1 MRAHGPGGRST
12 AAGPAPALLV
22 ALACLL
28 GACAALA
35 PRIEPPSVSV
45 NDVVLERIEGAQAWF
60 AASVT
65 LVNPNA
71 RAIAVEALE
80 ATLALEGEP
89 VATFALAQP
98 VTLPAHGAVPAR
110 ITARTG
116 FDALLR
122 GVASAMRHGTGAPAP
137 MLRYDLSGQ
146 ARLAGGL
153 ALPFHRSGEI
163 GSPRAHSP

>member
-1 MRAHGPGGRST
+1 MHGGGEGLT
-12 AAGPAPALLV
+12 AAWRWPALLA

-28 GACAALA
+28 GACAAVT
-35 PRIEPPSVSV
+35 PRIDPPSVSV
-45 NDVVLERIEGAQAWF
+45 NEVVLERIEGAQAWF

-65 LVNPNA
+65 LVNPNP

-98 VTLPAHGAVPAR
+98 VILPARGAVPAR
-110 ITARTG
+110 ISARTG

-122 GVASAMRHGTGAPAP
+122 GVASAMRNGAGAPAP
-137 MLRYDLSGQ
+137 ILRYELSGQ

-153 ALPFHRSGEI
+153 AVPFHRSGEI
-163 GSPRAHSP
+163 GSRPAHSP